1 MGEFRMNTGTV
12 HTEGGKIS
20 NLSDDFG
27 VSRRKIEEIVDRILA
42 SDYTSDDAKA
52 IANEIKSYSP
62 MLNQIQTKLERHG
75 NFGMVASKQ
84 TIGTQEDI
92 ISRVTNSR
100 TQL

>member
-27 VSRRKIEEIVDRILA
+27 VSRRKIDEIVERILA
-42 SDYTSDDAKA
+42 SDYTSNDAKS
-52 IANEIKSYSP
+52 IATEIKSHNP
-62 MLNQIQTKLERHG
+62 MLNQIQQRLERHG

-84 TIGTQEDI
+84 TIRTQEDI
-92 ISRVTNSR
+92 ISSVNNGNIN
-100 TQL
+100 